1 MARTPDLVRR
11 QELLDQIVDYLAVH
25 GLAQVTL
32 RPLATALGVS
42 INRLVHHFG
51 SKEDLITAALR
62 RVVELQAE
70 VQEGWMRSDPDI
82 TLAELHRK
90 WWRWMNAAPENLA
103 LVRLGYEAAALDTTV
118 SGLPGEVRADQL
130 AVWRRGF
137 EKMLVAEGLDPELA
151 RIEASVQK
159 VFFTGL
165 VIELVAT
172 GEKKR
177 LTQTLETSL
186 ERLTRRLAHVTRASD
201 QRAAFSSS

>member
-1 MARTPDLVRR
+1 VARTPDLVRR

-151 RIEASVQK
+151 RIEASIQK

-186 ERLTRRLAHVTRASD
+186 ERLTRRLAQVTRSSD

>member
-186 ERLTRRLAHVTRASD
+186 ERLTRRLAQVTRSSD

>member
-151 RIEASVQK
+151 RIEASIQK

-186 ERLTRRLAHVTRASD
+186 ERLTRRLAQVTRSSD

>member
-11 QELLDQIVDYLAVH
+11 QELLDRIVDYLAVH
-25 GLAQVTL
+25 GLAHVTL

-51 SKEDLITAALR
+51 SKEALIAAALG

-70 VQEGWMRSDPDI
+70 VQDGWMRKDPDI

-90 WWRWMNAAPENLA
+90 WWRWMNASPENLA

-137 EKMLVAEGLDPELA
+137 EKMLVAEGLDPDLA
-151 RIEASVQK
+151 RVEAAIQK

-177 LTQTLETSL
+177 LTQTLEPSL
-186 ERLTRRLAHVTRASD
+186 DRLTRRLAAVTTATD

>member
-11 QELLDQIVDYLAVH
+11 QELLDRIVDYLAAH
-25 GLAQVTL
+25 GLAHVTL

-51 SKEDLITAALR
+51 SKEELIATALG

-70 VQEGWMRSDPDI
+70 VQDEWMRRDPDI

-90 WWRWMNAAPENLA
+90 WWRWMNSSPENLA
-103 LVRLGYEAAALDTTV
+103 LVRLGYEAAALDTTI

-137 EKMLVAEGLDPELA
+137 EKMLVNEGLEPELA
-151 RIEASVQK
+151 RVEASIQK
-159 VFFTGL
+159 VLFTGI
-165 VIELVAT
+165 VIELLAT
-172 GEKKR
+172 GDKKR

-186 ERLTRRLAHVTRASD
+186 ERLTRRLAAVAAADD
-201 QRAAFSSS
+201 QRAAFSCS

>member
-1 MARTPDLVRR
+1 MARSPDLARR

-25 GLAQVTL
+25 GLAHVTL

-51 SKEDLITAALR
+51 SKDDLIAAALR
-62 RVVELQAE
+62 RVVELQAD
-70 VQEGWMRSDPDI
+70 VQDTWKRRDPEI

-90 WWRWMNAAPENLA
+90 WWRWMNASPENLA

-118 SGLPGEVRADQL
+118 SRLPGEVRADQL
-130 AVWRRGF
+130 SVWRRGF
-137 EKMLVAEGLDPELA
+137 ETMLVREGLDPELA
-151 RIEASVQK
+151 RIEASIQK

-165 VIELVAT
+165 VIELLAT

-186 ERLTRRLAHVTRASD
+186 ERLTRRLAVVAAADD
-201 QRAAFSSS
+201 QRAAFSCS

>member
-1 MARTPDLVRR
+1 VARTPDLVRR

>member
-1 MARTPDLVRR
+1 MARTPDLARR
-11 QELLDQIVDYLAVH
+11 QELLDRIVDYLAAH
-25 GLAQVTL
+25 GLAHVTL

-51 SKEDLITAALR
+51 SKEELIAAALR
-62 RVVELQAE
+62 RAIDLQVE
-70 VQEGWMRSDPDI
+70 VQEEWKRREPDI
-82 TLAELHRK
+82 TLADLHRK

-137 EKMLVAEGLDPELA
+137 EQKLIGEGLDAEQA
-151 RIEASVQK
+151 RIEASLHK

-165 VIELVAT
+165 VIELLAT
-172 GEKKR
+172 GERKR
-177 LTQTLETSL
+177 LTQTLENSL
-186 ERLTRRLAHVTRASD
+186 DRLARRPTEAS
-201 QRAAFSSS
+201 AAN

>member
-1 MARTPDLVRR
+1 
-11 QELLDQIVDYLAVH
+11 
-25 GLAQVTL
+25 
-32 RPLATALGVS
+32 
-42 INRLVHHFG
+42 VHHFG
-51 SKEDLITAALR
+51 SKEELIAAALG

-70 VQEGWMRSDPDI
+70 VQDEWMRRNPDI

-90 WWRWMNAAPENLA
+90 WWRWMNSSPENLA

-137 EKMLVAEGLDPELA
+137 EKMLVNEGLEPELA
-151 RIEASVQK
+151 RVEASIQK
-159 VFFTGL
+159 VLFTGI
-165 VIELVAT
+165 VIELLAT
-172 GEKKR
+172 SDKKR

-186 ERLTRRLAHVTRASD
+186 DRLTRRLDTVTSATD